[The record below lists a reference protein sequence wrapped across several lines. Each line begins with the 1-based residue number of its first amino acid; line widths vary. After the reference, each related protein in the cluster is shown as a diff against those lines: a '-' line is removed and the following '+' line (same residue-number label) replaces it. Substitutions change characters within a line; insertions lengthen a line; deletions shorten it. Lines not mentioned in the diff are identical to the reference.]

1 MVYNRQRF
9 GEILKKYFPFLE
21 RRLRVPTVKK
31 MKVLFLVFPSLKSK
45 GCAEKILLSLADYFA
60 SKYCIFVLSEDLKR
74 EMEVSFYD
82 KK

>member
-1 MVYNRQRF
+1 
-9 GEILKKYFPFLE
+9 
-21 RRLRVPTVKK
+21 

-45 GCAEKILLSLADYFA
+45 GCAEKIILSLADYFA